1 MRLLICLP
9 VLILLAGCA
18 QFFSGSAPA
27 EPLPLLPV
35 ATALPPAPT
44 LSPPTRLAA
53 PTELPEPTGLP
64 TTAAL
69 PAATDLP
76 AATAL
81 PEPTDLPTLAALP
94 TLPSAAT
101 TPALPT
107 LVPTVVPTAVPT
119 MVPTA
124 TLNPSL
130 PLVTISAAAW
140 SVELA
145 VTPPQRQQGL
155 SGREAL
161 PAGAGML
168 FIFES
173 EGHRSF
179 WMPDMHFPL
188 DMVWINAGCEVVDV
202 TLNAPIPLPGQ
213 SPDDLPRFS
222 PSGPAQYVLEINA
235 GEFEAAGI
243 SRGDSVTFDGT
254 LSGEYG
260 C

>member
-1 MRLLICLP
+1 MRLLICWP

-44 LSPPTRLAA
+44 LVPPTRLAA

-81 PEPTDLPTLAALP
+81 PALAALP
-94 TLPSAAT
+94 TALPALTA
-101 TPALPT
+101 PALPT
-107 LVPTVVPTAVPT
+107 LVPTVVPT

-130 PLVTISAAAW
+130 PLVTIGEAAW
-140 SVELA
+140 PVELA

-179 WMPDMHFPL
+179 WMPDMHFSL
-188 DMVWINAGCEVVDV
+188 DMVWINASCEVADV

-213 SPDDLPRFS
+213 SRDDLPRFS

-243 SRGDSVTFDGT
+243 KRGDQAAFEGS

>member
-9 VLILLAGCA
+9 MLVLLTGCA
-18 QFFSGSAPA
+18 QFFTSSAPA

-35 ATALPPAPT
+35 ATALPPSTTLAPPTPLLAATEAPT
-44 LSPPTRLAA
+44 PTQ
-53 PTELPEPTGLP
+53 
-64 TTAAL
+64 L

-81 PEPTDLPTLAALP
+81 PEPTDLPTLPSLP
-94 TLPSAAT
+94 TAP
-101 TPALPT
+101 PALTAPVLPT
-107 LVPTVVPTAVPT
+107 LVPTLVPTAVPT
-119 MVPTA
+119 NTPPTPD
-124 TLNPSL
+124 PSL
-130 PLVTISAAAW
+130 PLVTIRETTW
-140 SVELA
+140 PVELA
-145 VTPPQRQQGL
+145 LTPPQRQIGL
-155 SGREAL
+155 SGREVL

-168 FIFES
+168 FIFED
-173 EGHRSF
+173 ELYLSF

-188 DMVWINAGCEVVDV
+188 DMVWINTNCEVTDV

-213 SPDDLPRFS
+213 SRSDLPRFS
-222 PSGPAQYVLEINA
+222 PSDPAQYVLEINA

-243 SRGDSVTFDGT
+243 KRGDQVTFEGS

>member
-1 MRLLICLP
+1 M
-9 VLILLAGCA
+9 
-18 QFFSGSAPA
+18 
-27 EPLPLLPV
+27 
-35 ATALPPAPT
+35 
-44 LSPPTRLAA
+44 
-53 PTELPEPTGLP
+53 
-64 TTAAL
+64 
-69 PAATDLP
+69 P

-140 SVELA
+140 PVELA

-168 FIFES
+168 FIFEG
-173 EGHRSF
+173 ERYLSF

-222 PSGPAQYVLEINA
+222 PSSPAQYVLEINA